1 MKWPGTCLNPRVKY
15 SRSALAGAAVLALF
29 FSACSSVTKTVQKV
43 TAPPENGKLYATTGD
58 SVAFFQRGPQEG
70 REPDQRLSKDTLVKL
85 VRPSFGYS
93 KVKLV
98 ASGELGYVASDEIKP
113 ASPVLI
119 ASTATARTE
128 SSVSAQSPSPSADQ
142 FNIDSSDPR
151 LVPPP
156 EDLPDPDLPAPAPE
170 Q

>member
-1 MKWPGTCLNPRVKY
+1 MKWPGTCLNPRVYY
-15 SRSALAGAAVLALF
+15 SRSALVAAAVLSLL

-43 TAPPENGKLYATTGD
+43 TTPPENGKLYATTGD
-58 SVAFFQRGPQEG
+58 SVAFFHRGPQPG
-70 REPDQRLSKDTLVKL
+70 REPDKKLSKDTLVRL

-98 ASGELGYVASDEIKP
+98 ASGELGYVASEEIIP
-113 ASPVLI
+113 ASSLLI

-128 SSVSAQSPSPSADQ
+128 SAASATPSSPAAEQ

-156 EDLPDPDLPAPAPE
+156 EDLPDPDLPRPDPG